1 MAGFIL
7 SNEGSHVFNYT
18 TTGAVT
24 AGSLLIVGST
34 PMVALES
41 AAAAGEKIAC
51 AVGAEAVLPKKAQA
65 GGDLNSTEGKS
76 AVGSNG
82 DKSGITINYTNNQAT
97 EDRAGADIAGHL
109 SSMQL
114 AGAGG

>member
-41 AAAAGEKIAC
+41 AAAAG
-51 AVGAEAVLPKKAQA
+51 
-65 GGDLNSTEGKS
+65 DLSRRRCPR
-76 AVGSNG
+76 
-82 DKSGITINYTNNQAT
+82 
-97 EDRAGADIAGHL
+97 RA
-109 SSMQL
+109 
-114 AGAGG
+114 